1 MNLDDIQSGDDY
13 AKILIEDMERVQESI
28 GGNGLNSTIFENWC
42 KKVEVLC
49 KKSYRDYE
57 KGRKESFKLSDEE
70 MSNAYEEA
78 VNDYTDTLLE
88 GLIDKGLVEMAVSDT
103 GEIVYGLSDK
113 GRGYANMIKDLIKD
127 NDEDDFEN

>member
-28 GGNGLNSTIFENWC
+28 GGSGLNSTIFENWC